1 MLREATSKHVGKNN
15 KLIWMYCVHKM
26 PTLCNLCTV
35 FISHGAITDFIFCQ
49 KNLHHLT
56 VFVPDLNLYTYTLL
70 IPQWN

>member
-1 MLREATSKHVGKNN
+1 
-15 KLIWMYCVHKM
+15 MYCVHKM

-70 IPQWN
+70 IPQ